1 MDGSLIRRLQRGDLE
16 ALGELYEQHRS
27 MVYRTALAITHDER
41 AAEDILQ
48 ECFVRLYTYADTVD
62 RTRPLNPWLY
72 RVTVNL
78 AYDWFTKSRWVQPLD
93 ELLEWLSGLPSVF
106 PPPDR
111 SAETKETTRLVRE
124 VIDDLPA
131 AHRVVV
137 VLFYLE
143 ELPVDEIGQIL
154 EIPVGTVKSR
164 LHYARQRLRE
174 SLVRRQRPVP
184 ELSYEFT

>member
-1 MDGSLIRRLQRGDLE
+1 
-16 ALGELYEQHRS
+16 
-27 MVYRTALAITHDER
+27 
-41 AAEDILQ
+41 
-48 ECFVRLYTYADTVD
+48 
-62 RTRPLNPWLY
+62 
-72 RVTVNL
+72 
-78 AYDWFTKSRWVQPLD
+78 
-93 ELLEWLSGLPSVF
+93 LPGVF
-106 PPPDR
+106 PSPDR
-111 SAETKETTRLVRE
+111 SAEKEETTRLVRE

-174 SLVRRQRPVP
+174 SLIRRQRPVP

>member
-1 MDGSLIRRLQRGDLE
+1 M
-16 ALGELYEQHRS
+16 
-27 MVYRTALAITHDER
+27 
-41 AAEDILQ
+41 
-48 ECFVRLYTYADTVD
+48 
-62 RTRPLNPWLY
+62 
-72 RVTVNL
+72 
-78 AYDWFTKSRWVQPLD
+78 
-93 ELLEWLSGLPSVF
+93 
-106 PPPDR
+106 
-111 SAETKETTRLVRE
+111 
-124 VIDDLPA
+124 
-131 AHRVVV
+131 VV